1 MHFYTL
7 SLALLAS
14 TLPATFAAVPAVIE
28 AGPET
33 TVSPNNLFARAD
45 PAIGTALCTAP
56 IVNLYAYSSA
66 NCTNN
71 YQQGTSETR
80 NSPIPY
86 GLKFAPY
93 KPAQLTTFQSDCK
106 NAYLLTV
113 DGNPARA
120 LAFSADGPLT
130 DRCKIQVFAEEGCA
144 GEVSKSYNLDGFGG
158 GSGVGDCQARNWRS
172 ARVVCDRTRVNN
184 P

>member
-1 MHFYTL
+1 MHFHTLSLTLL
-7 SLALLAS
+7 SLALS
-14 TLPATFAAVPAVIE
+14 TTFAAAALP
-28 AGPET
+28 GTET
-33 TVSPNNLFARAD
+33 TSPQPNIFARAD
-45 PAIGTALCTAP
+45 PAIGTALCSAP

-71 YQQGTSETR
+71 YQQGTTETR
-80 NSPIPY
+80 FSPIPY
-86 GLKFAPY
+86 SLKFAPF

-130 DRCKIQVFAEEGCA
+130 DRCKIQVFAEKGCA

>member
-14 TLPATFAAVPAVIE
+14 TLPATFAAAPAEIE
-28 AGPET
+28 SENTA
-33 TVSPNNLFARAD
+33 SSNNLFARAD
-45 PAIGTALCTAP
+45 PAIGTALCSAP

-71 YQQGTSETR
+71 YQQGTTETR
-80 NSPIPY
+80 FSPIPY
-86 GLKFAPY
+86 GLKFAPF

-130 DRCKIQVFAEEGCA
+130 DRCKIQVFAEKGCV

-172 ARVVCDRTRVNN
+172 ARVVCDRTKLNN